1 MTRPRRFP
9 APRTRATVGAVAAW
23 CLALA
28 GCSSDD
34 STGMSAGIPSASGA
48 SHVTVSAHRGGDYGA
63 DNSLATFRG
72 ALSHGLQDIEGD
84 VHFTTD
90 HVGVMHHDDTLTD
103 CHSTRTITGSSWA
116 QLKTLQCEG
125 GSRPALLSEVLDA
138 FRKSTNRSAVLRIEV
153 KHHGESVADQRA
165 AARLLVRR
173 LVAAKMT
180 GRAIVQDF
188 EWRTTATTIRAA
200 SPGIRI
206 SCLESD
212 ASSEAIAEAKT
223 QHCHDVSN
231 KASNWYDGLNGDI
244 HSADMQ
250 VAVWTVDSEADFV
263 RARDRHADV
272 IITDVPSKA
281 LHW

>member
-1 MTRPRRFP
+1 MTRPRRRP
-9 APRTRATVGAVAAW
+9 ARHSTAAVGAVAAC

-28 GCSSDD
+28 GCGSD
-34 STGMSAGIPSASGA
+34 STGTSAGSPSASGA
-48 SHVTVSAHRGGDYGA
+48 SRVTVSAHRGGDYGA
-63 DNSLATFRG
+63 DNSLAAFRG
-72 ALSHGLQDIEGD
+72 ALSHGVQDIEGD

-116 QLKTLQCEG
+116 QLKTLQCEV

-153 KHHGESVADQRA
+153 KHHGESAADQRA
-165 AARLLVRR
+165 AARLLVGR

-180 GRAIVQDF
+180 DRAIVQDF
-188 EWRTTATTIRAA
+188 EWRTTAATIQAA

-206 SCLESD
+206 SCLASD
-212 ASSEAIAEAKT
+212 VSSEAIAEAKT
-223 QHCHDVSN
+223 QHCHDVSS
-231 KASNWYDGLNGDI
+231 KASNWHDGLDRDI
-244 HSADMQ
+244 HGAGMQ

-263 RARDRHADV
+263 RAKNRHADV
-272 IITDVPSKA
+272 IITDVPRKA